1 MGTFSGKE
9 IAEKVLSCLK
19 ADTVLS
25 GYVKKFAAGGIDAA
39 RNIFP
44 FVSVSAVENE
54 ADALTIG
61 AAGRMRNNCAIRIY
75 GGTFH
80 TLPETAH
87 AGDESSGVKGILQ
100 LNADILNAVVANDF
114 DGVFETPVKLLSS
127 STAHK
132 AGSGGRSWACEI
144 ALSGLCVSDK
154 ISA

>member
-19 ADTVLS
+19 ADAALS
-25 GYVKKFAAGGIDAA
+25 GYVKKFAAGGIESA

-44 FVSVSAVENE
+44 FVSVDAVENE
-54 ADALTIG
+54 AEALTI
-61 AAGRMRNNCAIRIY
+61 AKAGQMRNDCAIRIY

-87 AGDESSGVKGILQ
+87 AGDETSGAKGILQ
-100 LNADILNAVVANDF
+100 LNADILNAVVMNDF
-114 DGVFETPVKLLSS
+114 GGAFEAPVKLLNS

-132 AGSGGRSWACEI
+132 SGSGGRSWACEVS
-144 ALSGLCVSDK
+144 LSGMTATDK
-154 ISA
+154 QSA